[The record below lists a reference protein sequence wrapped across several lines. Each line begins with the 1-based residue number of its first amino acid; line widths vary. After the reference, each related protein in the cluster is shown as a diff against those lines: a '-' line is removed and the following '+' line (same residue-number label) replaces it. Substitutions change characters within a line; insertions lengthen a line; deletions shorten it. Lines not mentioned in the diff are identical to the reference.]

1 MPTALVVDDNRS
13 MADGLA
19 QILDLLGV
27 QAEIAYGARTGMMM
41 LQKKIPDVI
50 FLDINMPGV
59 DGFEVMAY
67 FRRLPQLKDVP
78 VIIVTSDDQ
87 PETAQKAKGTGVL
100 SLIVKPVSV
109 ESIEHA
115 LRIAGILP

>member
-1 MPTALVVDDNRS
+1 MPTALVIDDNKQ

-27 QAEIAYGARTGMMM
+27 QAEIAYGARTGMQK
-41 LQKKIPDVI
+41 LQRKSPDVI
-50 FLDINMPGV
+50 FLDVNMPGV

-67 FRRLPQLKDVP
+67 FRRLPQFRDIP

-87 PETAQKAKGTGVL
+87 PETEQKARNTGVL
-100 SLIVKPVSV
+100 SLIVKPVTV
-109 ESIEHA
+109 ETIENA
-115 LRIAGILP
+115 LRIAGVLP

>member
-67 FRRLPQLKDVP
+67 FRRLPQLKDIP

-100 SLIVKPVSV
+100 SLIVKPASV
-109 ESIEHA
+109 EGIENA
-115 LRIAGILP
+115 LRIAGVLP